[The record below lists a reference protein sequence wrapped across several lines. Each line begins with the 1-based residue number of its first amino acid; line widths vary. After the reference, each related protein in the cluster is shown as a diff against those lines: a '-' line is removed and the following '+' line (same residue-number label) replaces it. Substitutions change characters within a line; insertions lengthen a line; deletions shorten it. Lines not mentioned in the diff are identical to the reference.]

1 MLLIDFIERFRQFGP
16 TLFCLACDCTDGG
29 MHCRREWW
37 LIIVFISKTVVRLKN
52 KTLWNFT
59 NLPTTCVT
67 LTKDNF
73 QRLKEYS
80 LFVFL

>member
-1 MLLIDFIERFRQFGP
+1 MLLTDFIECFCQFGP
-16 TLFCLACDCTDGG
+16 TLLCLACDCTDGG
-29 MHCRREWW
+29 MHCRRECR
-37 LIIVFISKTVVRLKN
+37 LIIVFISKTVVKP
-52 KTLWNFT
+52 WNFT

-73 QRLKEYS
+73 QLEEYS